1 MATVLK
7 DAIKRE
13 QSQARLDT
21 AECEHFAPKA
31 KSKSFQRNLLLSIGG
46 VFLLFAICFSV
57 YQYQREKDYKIDILH
72 SRLQMYNYEM
82 VQTLGEDSLTD
93 NRLFH
98 DYVERHQMEG
108 LRVSVIDLNG
118 RVILDSYDTNVD
130 SLGNHLQRKEI
141 RQALQEGN
149 GFDIKRMSQSTHE
162 TYFYSATRFGN
173 VIVRAAVPYSVE
185 LTRSLQAD
193 DTYIYF
199 AIVLTLLLGVAL
211 YHITHRISR
220 HIGYLREFAVKAE
233 RGEEL
238 DHELERRVPD
248 DELGD
253 ISHTIIMLYWKL
265 RHSEEDKV
273 RIKRQLT
280 QNAAHELKTPAAS
293 IHGYLESILDNPD
306 MPEDKRKHFLE
317 RCFAQSER
325 MNKLLLDMSALTK
338 LDEMD
343 DSHSRNRQEYHRV
356 NVTQIIQNVLDDTAL
371 QLHDKGITPLLQMP
385 RRMVNDQWSMVNV
398 EVLGDASLIYS
409 IFRNLIDN
417 AIAYAA
423 GATQLEI
430 TCHETES
437 EGRHFYEFAVSDN
450 GPGIEPQHLEHIFER
465 FYRID
470 KGRSRKLG
478 GTGLGLAIVKNA
490 VAVHGGTTTAC
501 PTPGGGLTV
510 RFTLARF

>member
-1 MATVLK
+1 MATVL
-7 DAIKRE
+7 
-13 QSQARLDT
+13 
-21 AECEHFAPKA
+21 

-46 VFLLFAICFSV
+46 VFLLFAVCFSV
-57 YQYQREKDYKIDILH
+57 YQYQREKEYKIDILH

-82 VQTLGEDSLTD
+82 VQTLGEDSLT
-93 NRLFH
+93 NSQLFH
-98 DYVERHQMEG
+98 DYVARHQMEG
-108 LRVSVIDLNG
+108 LRVSVIGLRG

-130 SLGNHLQRKEI
+130 SLENHLQRKEI
-141 RQALQEGN
+141 QQALHNGN
-149 GFDIKRMSQSTHE
+149 GYDIKRMSQSTHE
-162 TYFYSATRFGN
+162 TYFYSATRFGD
-173 VIVRAAVPYSVE
+173 VIVRAAVPYSAE

-193 DTYIYF
+193 NTYIFF
-199 AIVLTLLLGVAL
+199 AGALTLLLGIAL
-211 YHITHRISR
+211 YYITHRISR

-233 RGEEL
+233 EGEEL
-238 DHELERRVPD
+238 DHELERRLPD

-306 MPEDKRKHFLE
+306 MQEDKKKHFLE
-317 RCFAQSER
+317 RCYAQSER
-325 MNKLLLDMSALTK
+325 MSKLLLDMSALTK
-338 LDEMD
+338 LDELD
-343 DSHSRNRQEYHRV
+343 DNKFKTRQAYRQV
-356 NVTQIIQNVLDDTAL
+356 DVLQVIQNVLEDTSL
-371 QLHDKGITPLLQMP
+371 QLHDKGITPSLQVP
-385 RRMVNDQWSMVNV
+385 KHV
-398 EVLGDASLIYS
+398 EVLGDQSLIYS

-417 AIAYAA
+417 AIAYAT
-423 GATQLEI
+423 GATRLEI
-430 TCHETES
+430 ACREIVT
-437 EGRHFYEFAVSDN
+437 EGRHFYEFLVSDN
-450 GPGIEPQHLEHIFER
+450 GPGVEAQHLEHLFER

-490 VAVHGGTTTAC
+490 IAVHGGSTTALS
-501 PTPGGGLTV
+501 TPGGGLTI